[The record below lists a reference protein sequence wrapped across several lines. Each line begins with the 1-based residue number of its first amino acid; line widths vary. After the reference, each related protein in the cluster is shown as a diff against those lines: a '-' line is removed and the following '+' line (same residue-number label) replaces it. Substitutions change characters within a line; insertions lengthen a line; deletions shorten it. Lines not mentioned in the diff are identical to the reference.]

1 MRRLIIFVFLI
12 DFFLPT
18 RSVTSTIPN
27 TKVFFKNILS
37 IHFLFI
43 FLFSFLP
50 HSLSNRYL
58 NAVREGGKY
67 HEPIIGLWKRFF
79 FFSGYFKAVWNPV
92 ICQSLLAEYSK
103 RNRIVMC
110 VCTRS
115 RVGLTKGGGNDVH
128 CDRRQTMCVCIFTHH
143 IRALALSSCHSN
155 KPDCVK
161 SFCLSKD

>member
-1 MRRLIIFVFLI
+1 MRSEKEANITNRLLDYENV
-12 DFFLPT
+12 
-18 RSVTSTIPN
+18 
-27 TKVFFKNILS
+27 
-37 IHFLFI
+37 
-43 FLFSFLP
+43 
-50 HSLSNRYL
+50 
-58 NAVREGGKY
+58 
-67 HEPIIGLWKRFF
+67 FF
-79 FFSGYFKAVWNPV
+79 FFSGYFKAVGNPV

-161 SFCLSKD
+161 SFCLSKDQGNKIYQTELDLFDICLYLTV

>member
-1 MRRLIIFVFLI
+1 MTVNNTRTAQTTKIKLLLQDISLCTSAHTLKYLKTLAVFFVFFFKSPLFPFGIHTHFSFQFFFLPLKRKIEKPLHILTDKRDRLSVYVRRLIIFVFLI

-67 HEPIIGLWKRFF
+67 HEPIIGL
-79 FFSGYFKAVWNPV
+79 
-92 ICQSLLAEYSK
+92 
-103 RNRIVMC
+103 
-110 VCTRS
+110 
-115 RVGLTKGGGNDVH
+115 
-128 CDRRQTMCVCIFTHH
+128 
-143 IRALALSSCHSN
+143 
-155 KPDCVK
+155 
-161 SFCLSKD
+161 